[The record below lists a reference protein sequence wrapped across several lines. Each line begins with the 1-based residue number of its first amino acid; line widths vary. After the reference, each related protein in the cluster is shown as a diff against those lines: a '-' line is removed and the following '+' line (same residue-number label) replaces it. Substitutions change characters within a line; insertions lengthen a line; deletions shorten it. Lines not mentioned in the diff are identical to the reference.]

1 MEQLAHQKS
10 AIEKHVQYV
19 SESKVFVYMVLIAL
33 HVGNV
38 HLQLY
43 GVNGVHG
50 LNVLHVVYPFGVEPE
65 IVLILNLRMG
75 DFHVQ
80 GLGMTLRNV
89 NQINHALVK

>member
-10 AIEKHVQYV
+10 AIEKHVQY
-19 SESKVFVYMVLIAL
+19 
-33 HVGNV
+33 
-38 HLQLY
+38 LY

-89 NQINHALVK
+89 NQINHALLMEDGLCGVLGNNVLCHVDLVKEVE